1 MIQGAR
7 TIRSRFGP
15 LAVLCGVLWAVR
27 GWVGTMDPEY
37 FSPVSAVDYAAVAS
51 FSAALIVL
59 AACVWDL
66 RVVPT
71 RAVAVGGAAAALG
84 LFIAGVANILEDGFG
99 ASALGVAYVTGV
111 LVGTLSLI
119 PMGVGLARGRG
130 SRWIALG
137 PLLSFLGLIFLVSW
151 GTVILVVT
159 WIALGTLHILGRVR
173 LAQPGATFGSER
185 TS

>member
-1 MIQGAR
+1 
-7 TIRSRFGP
+7 
-15 LAVLCGVLWAVR
+15 
-27 GWVGTMDPEY
+27 MDPDY
-37 FSPVSAVDYAAVAS
+37 FSPVLAVDYAAVAS

-137 PLLSFLGLIFLVSW
+137 PLLSFQDSSSW
-151 GTVILVVT
+151 CRGE
-159 WIALGTLHILGRVR
+159 
-173 LAQPGATFGSER
+173 P
-185 TS
+185 